1 MSLKILHTSDTHLG
15 MKFAGYPEVQAEL
28 SEARFKTLEK
38 LVTHANS
45 EKCDLLIIAGDL
57 FDRVSI
63 AKKDIIRASKIL
75 QEFQGRLVAVLPGN
89 HDFISS
95 DPTDL
100 WLYFREN
107 ISDNVIVLNEKKV
120 YSLQHYD
127 LDVHLYA
134 APCHAKQSG
143 ENSIAWIKES
153 TRDGSVAHHIGVAHG
168 SLEGFSPDFDQR
180 YYPMT
185 VSELQ
190 NCGVDLWL
198 MGHTHI
204 QYPDKPSATDII
216 FYPGTPEPDGFD
228 CQHEGKA
235 WMLEIDDDKKIH
247 PASLS
252 IGTYKFLREELEVA
266 SASALEMLRKRYSS
280 EDYRKV
286 LLKLKLKG
294 RLPRDEYENLPEIRK
309 TLEQQLFHLILNDD
323 EVTEEITIDVVN
335 QEFTEGSFPHMLLT
349 ALTHDSEA
357 LQVAYD
363 LIKEVRR

>member
-1 MSLKILHTSDTHLG
+1 MKIFHASDLHLG

-28 SEARFKTLEK
+28 SDARFKTLEN
-38 LVTHANS
+38 LVNLANS
-45 EKCDLLIIAGDL
+45 ERCDLFVIAGDL
-57 FDRVSI
+57 FDRVSV

-75 QEFQGRLVAVLPGN
+75 REFQGRLVAVLPGN

-107 ISDNVIVLNEKKV
+107 IPDNVIVLHKKKT
-120 YSLQHYD
+120 YPLQHYD

-153 TRDGSVAHHIGVAHG
+153 PKDGSVVHHIGVAHG

-185 VSELQ
+185 ISELHK
-190 NCGVDLWL
+190 CGIDLWL

-204 QYPDKPSATDII
+204 QYPNKPGATDTI

-235 WMLEIDDDKKIH
+235 WIIEIGDDKKIY
-247 PASLS
+247 PTS
-252 IGTYKFLREELEVA
+252 ISTGTYEFLHEELEVD
-266 SASALEMLRKRYSS
+266 SASDLEMLRKRYSS

-286 LLKLKLKG
+286 LLKLRLKG
-294 RLPRDEYENLPEIRK
+294 RLPQDEYKNL
-309 TLEQQLFHLILNDD
+309 LEVKSFLEKQLFRLILND
-323 EVTEEITIDVVN
+323 EVTEEITIDIIN
-335 QEFTEGSFPHMLLT
+335 QEYTEGSFPHMLLS
-349 ALTHDSEA
+349 ALAHDSEA